1 MMSVPGFQKRGGG
14 MMILSRFCYK
24 PEDVDCRYCL
34 HYRRRSCQV
43 RTCPYIAER
52 LKSGAIEYLDLIL
65 EYFGHIPHAGLHK
78 RIQAVEHWSGPD
90 QAVLHTVSVH
100 LRSRF
105 ADRVWDDA
113 PPGYLA
119 ALYLLASKE
128 RLWQPALPAL
138 SHDSIDFSRIVSKP
152 HGFAIQDY
160 PIFYSARRLYDLKSP
175 MEAED
180 LAHPKLVSDL
190 DFHNIIYA
198 TMIARYGKAVMD
210 ASMLVNNVSS
220 DSELGI
226 YLVNKG
232 ITPFPD
238 RFKPYINYARVGAEY
253 REKHG
258 GEYSSGNYVQKKTPE
273 LLENERLDGVFRIWM
288 ENPCPVRVQSETA
301 QITLPATFEQLE
313 SARQLLGV
321 DSLNMAKL
329 TRVEALRPYLGE
341 YLPLQGMDLRLE
353 QLDELAENI
362 RIMDQ
367 EDGALLKY
375 LSVLEVEQ
383 PATLQ
388 EALRFSIELDDY
400 ERVPDDP
407 EEYGKQVLER
417 IGADEEL
424 ISTLDGFTDFEAMG
438 NFYMREDGV
447 RRTEFGL
454 LRKLSD
460 PFPEVQDGLQMH

>member
-1 MMSVPGFQKRGGG
+1 MTRYFAQNTPRAGLEHMMMSVPGFQKRGGG

-198 TMIARYGKAVMD
+198 TMIAR
-210 ASMLVNNVSS
+210 
-220 DSELGI
+220 
-226 YLVNKG
+226 
-232 ITPFPD
+232 
-238 RFKPYINYARVGAEY
+238 Y